1 MIIIFYVKIVR
12 GGQLEECLLNLHRFS
27 EESYLNWLTKYV
39 RQLLQPGVSVGV
51 DLLTS
56 QSVNRLIETLKE
68 LLSVASMVD
77 SRQSDITKIVSCVID
92 PLLHSITESA
102 SHLPT
107 VDMAVY
113 LLNCLY
119 QMQGTL
125 TMYEYMDERI
135 ERLQG
140 QAAAQIDTLTSE
152 QASSL
157 VANLNLG
164 PIYTILQQSSTTVQI
179 DSSQLNVFMVNAQ
192 NKCFFF
198 LFIFNLIFFLEQI

>member
-1 MIIIFYVKIVR
+1 MNINFYVQIVR

-192 NKCFFF
+192 NTFFCNFYLINFFF
-198 LFIFNLIFFLEQI
+198 